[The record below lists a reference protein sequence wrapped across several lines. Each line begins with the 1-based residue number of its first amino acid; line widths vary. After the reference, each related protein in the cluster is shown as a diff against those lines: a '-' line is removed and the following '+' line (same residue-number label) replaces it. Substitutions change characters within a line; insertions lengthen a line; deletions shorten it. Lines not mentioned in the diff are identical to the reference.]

1 MEPIFDKAQ
10 ARRQMVLL
18 GLNVKQ
24 TIWQTWPDRDK
35 NEGVALTSTN
45 LNDLQVVL
53 HQGGNAGFALA
64 KFPQETLNGK
74 AERKVEFIREKG
86 GAFDVLAAEWDD
98 HSTLEEQQER
108 IREAQ
113 LPDPSVSVFTGGK
126 SHHHYWLLDEF
137 ITIEQFED
145 LQKRLA
151 QRLGSDSSISSGD
164 QILRVAG
171 FPHSK
176 TGKLAEVVFPADDDA
191 ARYSVDEFSDLPP
204 LVEQAAPKV
213 AAKVTATPTD
223 LDAAV
228 RDYLIPVAENFSGYH
243 DWLKTGMAFHSLGD
257 GYLALWK
264 EFCSAMKGFD
274 EAECLEKWLTFD
286 RIEGGVGP
294 GSLYYWLS
302 QQGWRGGDDLKQ
314 NKPIASRLE
323 LLSEGLKEVAESITS
338 TWKRR
343 AHADDLNDAL
353 GKPVN
358 GKGLDQALAERS
370 PQSVKSAALQ
380 PASAIHPLSGS
391 LKPSRRRSSSGS
403 RSGSSLRVMPT
414 CWLLLP
420 RRANHRHWLHW
431 WLPTC

>member
-18 GLNVKQ
+18 GRNVKQ

-53 HQGGNAGFALA
+53 HQGGNAGFSLA

-176 TGKLAEVVFPADDDA
+176 TGKLAEVVFPTDDDA
-191 ARYSVDEFSDLPP
+191 ARYSVDELSDLPP

-213 AAKVTATPTD
+213 AATAPTTPTD

-228 RDYLIPVAENFSGYH
+228 RDYLIPVAENFSSYE

-257 GYLALWK
+257 GYLALRV
-264 EFCSAMKGFD
+264 EFCSAM
-274 EAECLEKWLTFD
+274 E
-286 RIEGGVGP
+286 V
-294 GSLYYWLS
+294 SM
-302 QQGWRGGDDLKQ
+302 
-314 NKPIASRLE
+314 KPNTSR
-323 LLSEGLKEVAESITS
+323 
-338 TWKRR
+338 
-343 AHADDLNDAL
+343 
-353 GKPVN
+353 N
-358 GKGLDQALAERS
+358 G
-370 PQSVKSAALQ
+370 
-380 PASAIHPLSGS
+380 
-391 LKPSRRRSSSGS
+391 
-403 RSGSSLRVMPT
+403 
-414 CWLLLP
+414 
-420 RRANHRHWLHW
+420 
-431 WLPTC
+431 